1 MMIKKAII
9 SLYKDMYVPFS
20 LSNYKLHFLSKGFNV
35 KFFLI
40 EDIFGE
46 KYVIKF
52 SIIKETDYR
61 MEHRMRSRRV
71 YHQLLTINHPNIVK
85 VYEVEQIDS
94 SNQDYVMIY

>member
-1 MMIKKAII
+1 
-9 SLYKDMYVPFS
+9 
-20 LSNYKLHFLSKGFNV
+20 
-35 KFFLI
+35 
-40 EDIFGE
+40 
-46 KYVIKF
+46 
-52 SIIKETDYR
+52 